1 MDNFTTL
8 LLKIIGYILL
18 YILSL
23 RLIVSIVNLSW
34 KRWIDYL
41 FLKGRV
47 SGWGSEQLANGQKR
61 KESWSILIPAR
72 DEELNIGKLLEDI
85 EDLKFKPMEV
95 IVFNDNSSDNTA
107 NVVESFASRIPGLRL
122 IDNSLEQLPDGWLGK
137 SNACHTLAQYASGD
151 YLLFLDADVRISNG
165 IAESYLPYAI
175 KEGLALLSVFPK
187 QILTNYQSKIVTP
200 VMNWILIS
208 LLPLPLVRYCSWSSF
223 SAANGQFMLFKAS
236 VYKDLQPH
244 KEFRMSRAEDIE
256 ISRYYK
262 KQKERVATLTGD
274 YSVRCMMY
282 DNLEDAINGFSK
294 NIFHFFGNS
303 VFTTLLFA
311 LLTTF
316 TPLLVLLMNGVNWA
330 ILSLAAVV
338 LIRLFVSLA
347 SEQSW
352 RDNLKYILHQ
362 QIIFLKITLRAIK
375 NRQHKTQI
383 WKGRNIYNPQ

>member
-1 MDNFTTL
+1 MDNFTKL
-8 LLKIIGYILL
+8 FIEIIGYILFS
-18 YILSL
+18 ILSL

-47 SGWGSEQLANGQKR
+47 SGWGSEKLAHGQKR

-95 IVFNDNSSDNTA
+95 IVFNDNSSDKTA
-107 NVVESFASRIPGLRL
+107 DIVESFASRIPGLRL

-151 YLLFLDADVRISNG
+151 YLLFLDADVRIGNG

-187 QILTNYQSKIVTP
+187 QILPNYQSKIVTP
-200 VMNWILIS
+200 VMNWILLS
-208 LLPLPLVRYCSWSSF
+208 LLPLPLVKYCSWSSF
-223 SAANGQFMLFKAS
+223 SAANGQFMLFKTS
-236 VYKDLQPH
+236 VYRDLQPH

-262 KQKERVATLTGD
+262 KRKERVATLTGD
-274 YSVRCMMY
+274 NSVRCMMY

-294 NIFHFFGNS
+294 NVFHFFGNS
-303 VFTTLLFA
+303 VLTTLLFA

-316 TPLLVLLMNGVNWA
+316 TPLLVLLMNGVNLA
-330 ILSLAAVV
+330 LLSLAAVV

-347 SEQSW
+347 SEQEW

-383 WKGRNIYNPQ
+383 WKGRNIYNSQ